1 MLYDFS
7 QLTPLFIVMGAML
20 AVFGGIAIFSNNAT
34 LNGIKSRQ
42 VGDGQHGTA
51 RWASKRE
58 IEKAY
63 LHIPFLPDQWR
74 KGKHCPKE
82 QGLVVGST
90 VTGLPGNKKTTAIVD
105 SCDVHCLMIGA
116 SGVGKTAHYLYPNL
130 EYACA
135 SGVSFLTTDTKGDV
149 YRNYGAIAKQY
160 YGYRVA
166 VIDLRNPTRSDGA
179 NMLNLIS
186 KYADVYHEN
195 PKDLR
200 AKAKMEKYAKIC
212 AKTIIQAG
220 GESNYGQNTYFY
232 DAAEGLLASL
242 MMLIAEFCPPEERH
256 IVSVFKL
263 LQDLLAPSQVK
274 GKSHF
279 QMLMQLLPTEH
290 KARWM
295 AGSAL
300 NSGEQAMLSVLST
313 AMSRL
318 NAFLDS
324 ELEQILCFDSAI
336 DAEKFCSERSALFI
350 VMPEEDP
357 TAYFLVSLI
366 IQQLYRELMTVADEH
381 KGRLPRRVIFFADEF
396 GTIPKLEGA
405 EMLFSAARSRQ
416 LSIVAIVQGL
426 VQLDKNYGKE
436 GAQVIRDNCQLTI
449 FGGFAPGSE
458 TADTLSK
465 NMGNQTVLSG
475 YISKGKDNP
484 SQTLQ
489 MMARPLMTPDELK
502 SMPKGSFITMK
513 TGMHPMKTKFDLFL
527 RWGISFDKPLEL
539 PEHSARKVEYA
550 NREKLVQAIRLKYP
564 KDSSEQSAARSKSS
578 GQIQQ
583 HIKNAVEHDT
593 EVEVRTDWQKGG
605 TH

>member
-1 MLYDFS
+1 MPFDFS
-7 QLTPLFIVMGAML
+7 QLIPLLIMAMVML
-20 AVFGGIAIFSNNAT
+20 AVFAAIAMFSDNAN
-34 LNGIKSRQ
+34 LNGIKSKP

-51 RWASKRE
+51 RWATQKE
-58 IEKAY
+58 IDKAY
-63 LHIPFLPDQWR
+63 LHVPFTSELWR
-74 KGKHCPKE
+74 RGEHLPKE
-82 QGLVVGST
+82 QGLVVGSIPR
-90 VTGLPGNKKTTAIVD
+90 GKKTTALID
-105 SCDVHCLMIGA
+105 NGDVHCLMIGA

-135 SGVSFLTTDTKGDV
+135 SGVSFLVTDTKGDV
-149 YRNYGAIAKQY
+149 YRNYGAVAKEH

-179 NMLNLIS
+179 NMLHLIS
-186 KYADVYHEN
+186 KYADLYQEN
-195 PKDLR
+195 PDDLR

-220 GESNYGQNTYFY
+220 GEQSFGQNAYFY
-232 DAAEGLLASL
+232 DAAEGLLASV

-263 LQDLLAPSQVK
+263 LQDLLAPSRVK
-274 GKSHF
+274 GKNQF
-279 QMLMQLLPTEH
+279 QILMEQLPPEH

-295 AGSAL
+295 AGAAL
-300 NSGEQAMLSVLST
+300 NTGEQAMLSVLST

-324 ELEQILCFDSAI
+324 ELEQLLCFDSAI
-336 DAEKFCSERSALFI
+336 DAERFCNEKSALFI

-366 IQQLYRELMTVADEH
+366 IQQLYRELMTVADEGGG
-381 KGRLPRRVIFFADEF
+381 KLSNRVIFFCDEF

-405 EMLFSAARSRQ
+405 EMLFSAARSRK
-416 LSIVAIVQGL
+416 LSIVALVQGL

-465 NMGNQTVLSG
+465 DLGNQTVLSG
-475 YISKGKDNP
+475 SINKGKE
-484 SQTLQ
+484 SSRSLQ
-489 MMARPLMTPDELK
+489 MIARPLMTADELK
-502 SMPKGSFITMK
+502 SMGKGSFITMR
-513 TGMHPMKTKFDLFL
+513 TGMHPMKTTFRLFL
-527 RWGISFDKPLEL
+527 DWGIRFGKPMEL
-539 PEHSARKVEYA
+539 PEHSARQVQYA
-550 NREKLVQAIRLKYP
+550 SRESLAQEIYRRYP
-564 KDSSEQSAARSKSS
+564 PEWLEEEAESN
-578 GQIQQ
+578 I
-583 HIKNAVEHDT
+583 
-593 EVEVRTDWQKGG
+593 RTD
-605 TH
+605 